1 HASFFASTH
10 FWNSRCRMELNGIN
24 KPHSSRLLISDRTAL
39 GCELLARSVESN
51 IEQITLVAQATSGAD
66 LLRLAQ
72 ECRPDIALISAAL
85 SDGPLAGFKTLPVIQ
100 SMLPHCSVIVVLDEM
115 DLDLIVDAFRAHAR
129 GVFFRAQPI
138 EHLMKCINA
147 VRDGQVWVA
156 SRELRLV
163 LDAFSESSPFHIP
176 SSAGLNLTKRELD
189 IAILVAA
196 GQSNRQ
202 IGRSLNISEHTVK
215 NNLFRIFEKIGI
227 GSRVELAVFI
237 MNLHQSNPFQSPM
250 AMEKLAGLA
259 LTMFP
264 CRSLAFTA
272 L

>member
-1 HASFFASTH
+1 
-10 FWNSRCRMELNGIN
+10 MELTGIN

-250 AMEKLAGLA
+250 AMEKLAG
-259 LTMFP
+259 
-264 CRSLAFTA
+264 
-272 L
+272 